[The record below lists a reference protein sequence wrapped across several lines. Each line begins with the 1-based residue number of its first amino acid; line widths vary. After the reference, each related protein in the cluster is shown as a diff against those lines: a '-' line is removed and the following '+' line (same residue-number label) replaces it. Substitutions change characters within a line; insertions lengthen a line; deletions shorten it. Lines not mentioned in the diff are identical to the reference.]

1 MADKYI
7 SKVIYNGQT
16 LIDLTG
22 DTVDKDKLLR
32 GETAHGRDGAPI
44 TGECDFDADTSDA
57 NATASEILSTRT
69 AYVQGT
75 KVTGTM
81 ENKGSV
87 QGVMSGWSEDKK
99 TEPQYV
105 IEAGYHDGGG
115 RVHLSKADK
124 DALIASNIRAGYTI
138 LGITG
143 TMDGNEDE
151 YLQEKTV
158 EAPLGGPNDSGQDLI
173 VVKDD
178 TDAEGKAYTGLSKV
192 TVKKVP
198 YSEVPNAVGGITVT
212 IGGKT
217 ST

>member
-1 MADKYI
+1 MANQYV
-7 SKVIYNGQT
+7 SKVVYNGQT
-16 LIDLTG
+16 LIDLTS
-22 DTVDKDKLLR
+22 DTVQKENLLS
-32 GETAHGRDGAPI
+32 GQTAHGRDGALI
-44 TGECDFDADTSDA
+44 TGICTFDADTSDA

-75 KVTGTM
+75 KITGTM

-87 QGVMSGWSEDKK
+87 QGVMSGWSDDKQ
-99 TEPQYV
+99 TQPQY
-105 IEAGYHDGGG
+105 IIQAGYHDGGG
-115 RVHLSKADK
+115 RVYLSQADK
-124 DALIASNIRAGYTI
+124 DALIESNIRAGYTI

-178 TDAEGKAYTGLSKV
+178 TDAEGKVYTGLSKV

-212 IGGKT
+212 IGGNV
-217 ST
+217 SA